1 MPRPRF
7 PKEQV
12 AFACLRAGDLDGFH
26 NAIQGQRSIDL
37 TDADLRGV
45 DLRKANLQ
53 NVVLRGAYLRDA
65 DLRGLDLRH
74 LDLEGCS
81 ILHAKISGTF
91 FPPSVT
97 AEEIRL
103 SHEQG
108 TRLRAA
114 APRS

>member
-26 NAIQGQRSIDL
+26 HAIQGQRAIDL

-45 DLRKANLQ
+45 DLRNADLS

-91 FPPSVT
+91 FPASIP

-103 SHEQG
+103 SQEQG
-108 TRLRAA
+108 TRLRNTPPHA
-114 APRS
+114 

>member
-26 NAIQGQRSIDL
+26 SAVRGQRAVDL
-37 TDADLRGV
+37 SDADLRGV
-45 DLRKANLQ
+45 DLRKADLS

-74 LDLEGCS
+74 LDLAGCS
-81 ILHAKISGTF
+81 ILHAKISGAF
-91 FPPSVT
+91 FPANLS

-103 SHEQG
+103 SQEQG
-108 TRLRAA
+108 TRLRPTPA
-114 APRS
+114 RD